1 MFLDNKRIPFIIA
14 EIGVNHN
21 GNAELAKKLIDA
33 AYNAKVDAVKFQTFK
48 AWECASK
55 FAPTADYQ
63 KGSAENQYKLLEELE
78 LDFADFADLKEY
90 AESLGL
96 VFLSTPD
103 GQKSLDFLCDIGVK
117 AIKIASGEL
126 TNLPFLTSIA
136 FKKLPVILSTGMG
149 TLGEVEE
156 AINTLKLAGANDIML
171 MHCTTEYP
179 APAEDCNLKAIQTMQ
194 KSFQL
199 PVGFSDHTLGSEAAI
214 AAATLGAVIAASGV
228 GNYIGEALSS
238 YNFGIFLPF
247 IIAAALKTAQGSS
260 TVAIVTTAQIIAPML
275 GSLGLGSPMG
285 AVLAT
290 LAIGSGAMV
299 VSHANDSYFWVV
311 TQFSDMDLNTA
322 YKAQTMATLIQGVVA
337 VLAIYGISLYML

>member
-1 MFLDNKRIPFIIA
+1 MFLDNKRLPFIIA

-21 GNAELAKKLIDA
+21 GNAETAKKLIDA
-33 AYNAKVDAVKFQTFK
+33 AYSAGVDAVKFQTFK

-63 KGSAENQYKLLEELE
+63 KEIAENQYKLLEGLE

-103 GQKSLDFLCDIGVK
+103 GQKSLVFLCDIGVK

-156 AINTLKLAGANDIML
+156 AINTLKLAGASDIML

-194 KSFQL
+194 NAFNL

-214 AAATLGAVIAASGV
+214 AAATLGAVIFEKHITLDKTMEGPDHAAS
-228 GNYIGEALSS
+228 IE
-238 YNFGIFLPF
+238 PDE
-247 IIAAALKTAQGSS
+247 LKTY
-260 TVAIVTTAQIIAPML
+260 VEAIRKSITML
-275 GSLGLGSPMG
+275 GNGIKIPSKSELKNIPLVRRSLVAAKPIKAGEILTGDKIAIKRPAKGIEPKQLINALGRP
-285 AVLAT
+285 VLKDLSEDEPIT
-290 LAIGSGAMV
+290 W
-299 VSHANDSYFWVV
+299 ND
-311 TQFSDMDLNTA
+311 LGEIIE
-322 YKAQTMATLIQGVVA
+322 K
-337 VLAIYGISLYML
+337 

>member
-1 MFLDNKRIPFIIA
+1 MFLDNKRLPFIIA

-21 GNAELAKKLIDA
+21 GNAETAKKLIDA
-33 AYNAKVDAVKFQTFK
+33 AYSAGVDAVKFQTFK

-63 KGSAENQYKLLEELE
+63 KESAENQYKLLEGLE

-126 TNLPFLTSIA
+126 TNLPFLTAIA

-156 AINTLKLAGANDIML
+156 AINTLKLAGASDIML

-194 KSFQL
+194 SAFNL

-214 AAATLGAVIAASGV
+214 AAATMGAVIFEKHITLDKTMEGPDHAAS
-228 GNYIGEALSS
+228 IE
-238 YNFGIFLPF
+238 PDE
-247 IIAAALKTAQGSS
+247 LKTY
-260 TVAIVTTAQIIAPML
+260 VEAIRKTITML
-275 GSLGLGSPMG
+275 GNGIKIPSKSELKNIPLVRRSLVAAKPIKAGEILTGDKIAIKRPAKGIEPKQLINAVGRPVLKDLSEDEPITWKDLGE
-285 AVLAT
+285 
-290 LAIGSGAMV
+290 IIE
-299 VSHANDSYFWVV
+299 
-311 TQFSDMDLNTA
+311 
-322 YKAQTMATLIQGVVA
+322 K
-337 VLAIYGISLYML
+337 

>member
-1 MFLDNKRIPFIIA
+1 MLLENKRIPFIIA

-21 GNAELAKKLIDA
+21 GCAETAKKLIDA
-33 AYNAKVDAVKFQTFK
+33 AYSAGVDAVKFQTFK

-63 KGSAENQYKLLEELE
+63 KEIAENQYKLLEGLE

-126 TNLPFLTSIA
+126 TNLPFLTAIA

-156 AINTLKLAGANDIML
+156 AINTLKLAGASDIIL

-194 KSFQL
+194 NAFHL

-214 AAATLGAVIAASGV
+214 AAATLGAVIFEKHITLDKTMEGPDHAAS
-228 GNYIGEALSS
+228 IE
-238 YNFGIFLPF
+238 PDE
-247 IIAAALKTAQGSS
+247 LKTY
-260 TVAIVTTAQIIAPML
+260 VEAIRKTITML
-275 GSLGLGSPMG
+275 GNGIKIPSKSELKNIPLVRRSLVAAKPIKAGEILTGDKIAIKRPANGIEPKQLINALGRR
-285 AVLAT
+285 VLK
-290 LAIGSGAMV
+290 
-299 VSHANDSYFWVV
+299 
-311 TQFSDMDLNTA
+311 DLSEDEPITW
-322 YKAQTMATLIQGVVA
+322 KDLGEI
-337 VLAIYGISLYML
+337 IEK

>member
-1 MFLDNKRIPFIIA
+1 MFLDNKRLPFIIA

-21 GNAELAKKLIDA
+21 GSPELAKKLIDV
-33 AYNAKVDAVKFQTFK
+33 AYKAGVDAVKFQTFK

-63 KGSAENQYKLLEELE
+63 KESAENQYKLLENLE

-126 TNLPFLTSIA
+126 TNLPFLTAIA

-156 AINTLKLAGANDIML
+156 AINTLKLAGASDIML

-194 KSFQL
+194 NAFQL
-199 PVGFSDHTLGSEAAI
+199 PVGFSDHTQGSEAAI
-214 AAATLGAVIAASGV
+214 AATTLGAVILEKHITLDKTMEGPDHAASIEPDELKNYV
-228 GNYIGEALSS
+228 DAVRKTQTMLGNGIKVPSESEIKNIPLVRRSLVAAKPIKAGESLT
-238 YNFGIFLPF
+238 GD
-247 IIAAALKTAQGSS
+247 K
-260 TVAIVTTAQIIAPML
+260 VAIKRPASGIEPKQLINALGRRVLRDLSEDEPITWNDLGEIIE
-275 GSLGLGSPMG
+275 
-285 AVLAT
+285 
-290 LAIGSGAMV
+290 
-299 VSHANDSYFWVV
+299 
-311 TQFSDMDLNTA
+311 
-322 YKAQTMATLIQGVVA
+322 K
-337 VLAIYGISLYML
+337 

>member
-1 MFLDNKRIPFIIA
+1 MLLENKRIPFIIA

-21 GNAELAKKLIDA
+21 GCAETAKKLIDA
-33 AYNAKVDAVKFQTFK
+33 AYSAGVDAVKFQTFK

-63 KGSAENQYKLLEELE
+63 KEIAENQYKLLEGLE

-126 TNLPFLTSIA
+126 TNLPFLTAIA

-156 AINTLKLAGANDIML
+156 AINTLKLAGASDIML

-179 APAEDCNLKAIQTMQ
+179 APAEECNLKAIQTMQ
-194 KSFQL
+194 NAFHL

-214 AAATLGAVIAASGV
+214 AAATLGAVIFEKHITLDKTMEGPDHAAS
-228 GNYIGEALSS
+228 IE
-238 YNFGIFLPF
+238 PDE
-247 IIAAALKTAQGSS
+247 LKTY
-260 TVAIVTTAQIIAPML
+260 VEAIRKTITML
-275 GSLGLGSPMG
+275 GNGIKIPSKSELKNIPLVRRSLVAAKPIKAGEILTGDKIAIKRPANGIEPKQLINALGRR
-285 AVLAT
+285 VLK
-290 LAIGSGAMV
+290 
-299 VSHANDSYFWVV
+299 
-311 TQFSDMDLNTA
+311 DLSEDEPITW
-322 YKAQTMATLIQGVVA
+322 KDLGEI
-337 VLAIYGISLYML
+337 IEK

>member
-1 MFLDNKRIPFIIA
+1 MLLENKRIPFIIA

-21 GNAELAKKLIDA
+21 GCAETAKKLIDA
-33 AYNAKVDAVKFQTFK
+33 AYSAGVDAVKFQTFK

-63 KGSAENQYKLLEELE
+63 KEIAENQYKLLEGLE

-126 TNLPFLTSIA
+126 TNLPFLTAIA

-156 AINTLKLAGANDIML
+156 AINTLKLAGASDIML

-179 APAEDCNLKAIQTMQ
+179 APAEECNLKAIQTMQ
-194 KSFQL
+194 NAFHL

-214 AAATLGAVIAASGV
+214 AAATLGAVIFEKHITLDKTMEGPDHAAS
-228 GNYIGEALSS
+228 IE
-238 YNFGIFLPF
+238 PDE
-247 IIAAALKTAQGSS
+247 LKTY
-260 TVAIVTTAQIIAPML
+260 VEAIRKTITML
-275 GSLGLGSPMG
+275 GNGIKIPSKSELKNIPLVRRSLVAAKPIKAGEILTGDKIAIKRPANGIEPKQLINALGRR
-285 AVLAT
+285 VLK
-290 LAIGSGAMV
+290 
-299 VSHANDSYFWVV
+299 
-311 TQFSDMDLNTA
+311 DLFEDEPITW
-322 YKAQTMATLIQGVVA
+322 KDLGEI
-337 VLAIYGISLYML
+337 IEK